1 MGLPVLSKS
10 CQATDPPLDQPVPS
24 VQTISTCPFTFAAT
38 AGCFR
43 LSLSP
48 GAAMGAVTLS
58 ETGSTESKQTW
69 PAVSQAASTRLPPSL
84 RYAVLIGQAFSF
96 QGPTVV
102 S

>member
-1 MGLPVLSKS
+1 MTFRAGGLPGIIEKLAKR
-10 CQATDPPLDQPVPS
+10 TDPPFAQLVPS

-58 ETGSTESKQTW
+58 ETGSTE
-69 PAVSQAASTRLPPSL
+69 
-84 RYAVLIGQAFSF
+84 
-96 QGPTVV
+96 
-102 S
+102 